1 MKEFTVA
8 PNKDVTGWYVKVED
22 VAPTDLYKMRS
33 DAVEKAEELAQG
45 DTPSKVLILDEKHE
59 VEEERKF

>member
-33 DAVEKAEELAQG
+33 VAIEKAEEFAKE
-45 DTPSKVLILDEKHE
+45 DTPSKVVILNDQHE
-59 VEEERKF
+59 IEEERKF